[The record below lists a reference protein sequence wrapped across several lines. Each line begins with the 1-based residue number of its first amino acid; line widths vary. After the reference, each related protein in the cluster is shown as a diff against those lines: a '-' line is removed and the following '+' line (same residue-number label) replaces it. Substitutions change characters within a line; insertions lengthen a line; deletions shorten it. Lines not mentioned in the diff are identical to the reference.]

1 MIELEMFKQF
11 VEKLKSTSSRL
22 EKEKILKEEENNTSI
37 KSIMK
42 FIFDPYIIT
51 GISKKK
57 FEKKVSVEPS
67 VCLDTIEDVM
77 EYLKV
82 NNHGSDKDIANI
94 QHFVEHNYQYKDI
107 IYSIVCKD
115 LTAGVTSVTINK
127 MWGKGFIDQF
137 DVMLAE
143 KYFDDPE
150 KYLPQGTEFILTEKL
165 DGVRCVLLFDENEEP
180 HFFSR
185 NGKEITGLVE
195 LEQDAKMLDKSLVYD
210 GELLANTKGHSK
222 DVYRDTMSI
231 VGSDAIKTNI
241 IYNMFDCLLY
251 AEFVKGYSDT
261 AAVIRKA
268 TLHKMLSEKDTK
280 MIKEVPVLYVGKDQ
294 TKVKEYLDLARAY
307 DKEGIMINIANAGY
321 QCKRTKSLLKVK
333 VFNECEAF
341 VTDLEQGTG
350 RNENRLGNIVVK
362 FKDKT
367 NKYHSVKVGSGFSDE
382 QRLTYWSHPEL
393 ILNKVVEISYFEVSN
408 NKDNDSLS
416 LRFPTWL
423 DRIRDD
429 KSLENMNC
437 I

>member
-1 MIELEMFKQF
+1 MIELENFKQF

-22 EKEKILKEEENNTSI
+22 EKEKILKGEENNSSI

-57 FEKKVSVEPS
+57 FEKKVSIEPS
-67 VCLDTIEDVM
+67 TYLNTIDDLM
-77 EYLKV
+77 NYLKV

-94 QHFVEHNYQYKDI
+94 NHFVEHNFEYKEI

-115 LTAGVTSVTINK
+115 LTVGVTAVTINK
-127 MWGKGFIDQF
+127 IWGKGFINQF
-137 DVMLAE
+137 AVMLAE

-150 KYLPQGTEFILTEKL
+150 KNLPQGTEFILTEKL
-165 DGVRCVLLFDENEEP
+165 DGVRCVLLFDEKGDP

-195 LEQDAKMLDKSLVYD
+195 LENEAKMLDKSLVYD

-231 VGSDAIKTNI
+231 VGSDAIKINI
-241 IYNMFDCLLY
+241 IYNMFDCMPY
-251 AEFVKGYSDT
+251 VEFVRGYSDT
-261 AAVIRKA
+261 ASVIRKA
-268 TLHKMLSEKDTK
+268 TLHRMLYEKDIK
-280 MIKEVPVLYVGKDQ
+280 WIKEVPVLYIGKDQ
-294 TKVKEYLDLARAY
+294 TKIKEYLDLARSY
-307 DKEGIMINIANAGY
+307 DKEGIMINVANAGY

-341 VTDLEQGTG
+341 VTNVEQGTG

-367 NKYHSVKVGSGFSDE
+367 GKYHSVKVGSGFSDE
-382 QRLTYWSHPEL
+382 QRLTYWIQPEL
-393 ILNKVVEISYFEVSN
+393 ILNKIVEISYFEVSN

-423 DRIRDD
+423 DRIRND
-429 KSLENMNC
+429 KSLETMNC